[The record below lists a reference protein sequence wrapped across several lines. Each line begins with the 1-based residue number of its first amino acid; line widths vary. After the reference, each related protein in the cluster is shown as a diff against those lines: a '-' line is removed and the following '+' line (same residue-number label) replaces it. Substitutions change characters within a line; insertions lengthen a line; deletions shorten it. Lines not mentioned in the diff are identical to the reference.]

1 MVAND
6 SFVSVDSM
14 RLSEIRLPNHC
25 ATIHRLIMLCK
36 NYLFLALSLLWSGLI
51 SAQITSQA
59 VKRTDQMNYVFIL
72 TDDQSYGSMGCTGN
86 EIVQTPNLDQLAM
99 DGTLFTN
106 AHVSSAICTPSRASI
121 FLGQFERKHGIN
133 FNSGTSIAPE
143 AWVNSYPVLMREAG
157 YYTGY
162 IGKNHTP
169 VGENGYED
177 ELMQKSFDYWYA
189 GHGHL
194 TFYPKTRHAIF
205 RGAQSDTQVEV
216 MQEGL
221 MDFLEPNENRL
232 EGAIH
237 FLEQRPND
245 QPFLLSMCFNLPHSA
260 STRTMEQRPTD
271 AEIYRSLY
279 RDQEIP
285 LPADYI
291 AKADIKTPKLPPE
304 LLHARDRQSGYD
316 FVDQPTTLKERYIR
330 QLQAMTGI
338 DRLVGQLR
346 SKLSDLGLSDNT
358 VIIFTSDHGLFMGQY
373 GLGGKALCYEQC
385 THVPLII
392 YHPQIHNHG
401 SAKTNDA
408 LVQTIDI
415 APTLLSLAQVPVPAS
430 MQGKD
435 LSEILT
441 GKKKKVRDY
450 LFTENLWSTKF
461 GNPRCESIQSKE
473 WKYIRYYKNENR
485 SATEII
491 QVAKELH
498 LPLNKLLYQ
507 VNDQDIPVYR
517 SYIEAPFRGEV
528 AVYEELYH
536 LSEDPAESTN
546 LIDRAP
552 APILK
557 ELKQALNQALKR
569 ARGSE
574 SPKVL
579 RYTAESISEAKLKN
593 RKK

>member
-1 MVAND
+1 MVAKD
-6 SFVSVDSM
+6 SFVPVGS
-14 RLSEIRLPNHC
+14 RLLSEIRSLNIR
-25 ATIHRLIMLCK
+25 ATIHCLSMHQK
-36 NYLFLALSLLWSGLI
+36 NRLFLILGLLWSSLL
-51 SAQITSQA
+51 SAQVTSPTVHTA
-59 VKRTDQMNYVFIL
+59 EKMNYIFIL

-86 EIVQTPNLDQLAM
+86 EWIQTPNLDQLAA

-133 FNSGTSIAPE
+133 FNSGTSMAPE
-143 AWVNSYPVLMREAG
+143 AWAQSYPVLMRQAG

-169 VGENGYED
+169 IGEGGYED

-194 TFYPKTRHAIF
+194 TFYPKARHDIF
-205 RGAQSDTQVEV
+205 KGAQSDTQVEI

-221 MDFLEPNENRL
+221 LDFLAPNEQRL

-237 FLEQRPND
+237 FLEERPPN
-245 QPFLLSMCFNLPHSA
+245 QAFLLSMCFNLPHSA

-271 AEIYRSLY
+271 PEIYRSLY
-279 RDQEIP
+279 RDQDIP
-285 LPADYI
+285 LPSNYV
-291 AKADIKTPKLPPE
+291 AKADIKAPKLPPE
-304 LLHARDRQSGYD
+304 ILHAKDRQTGYD
-316 FVDQPTTLKERYIR
+316 FVDQPATLKERYIR

-346 SKLSDLGLSDNT
+346 SKLDDLGLSDNT
-358 VIIFTSDHGLFMGQY
+358 VIVFTSDHGLLMGQF

-392 YHPQIHNHG
+392 YHPQIHKG
-401 SAKTNDA
+401 SAPKTSDA
-408 LVQTIDI
+408 LVQTIAI
-415 APTLLSLAQVPVPAS
+415 APTLLSLANLPVPAS
-430 MQGKD
+430 MQGKN
-435 LSEILT
+435 LGEILRC
-441 GKKKKVRDY
+441 KKDKVRDY

-461 GNPRCESIQSKE
+461 GNPRCESIQNQE

-491 QVAKELH
+491 QVAKELN

-517 SYIEAPFRGEV
+517 SYIEATFRGEV
-528 AVYEELYH
+528 AVYEELFH

-552 APILK
+552 TSVLNELK
-557 ELKQALNQALKR
+557 EALAQALTT
-569 ARGSE
+569 ARGQE
-574 SPKVL
+574 APKVL